1 MKVLIL
7 SNQLESIT
15 KILNFITLNINNKTS
30 ILIANNVKAAK
41 KIISENNIQLV
52 ICEASIFNL
61 NFYKEIL
68 NCFPIV
74 LINSNCTY
82 NEITSKHL
90 YYVSL
95 DNLDNLQRI
104 IYKYISSYCIL
115 ENTKADILN
124 ELVQLGF
131 NVKHNG
137 TQYIAE
143 CILLIKFYDKT
154 MNIKDVY
161 SIIAE
166 KYNTTISN
174 IKSNI
179 LNAINYMYFES
190 DFSKLKIYFS
200 LVEDIRPTPKQII
213 LTILE
218 NV

>member
-1 MKVLIL
+1 MKVLIVT
-7 SNQLESIT
+7 NQIESIT
-15 KILNFITLNINNKTS
+15 RILNFMTLNINNKIS

-52 ICEASIFNL
+52 ICEANIFNS

-68 NCFPIV
+68 NCFAIV
-74 LINSNCTY
+74 LINSNY
-82 NEITSKHL
+82 AYKEIPSKHL

-95 DNLDNLQRI
+95 DSLNNLQRI
-104 IYKYISSYCIL
+104 IYKYISSYSIL

-124 ELVQLGF
+124 ELIQLGF

-143 CILLIKFYDKT
+143 CILLIKFYSKT
-154 MNIKDVY
+154 KNIKDLY

-179 LNAINYMYFES
+179 LNSINYMYFES
-190 DFSKLKIYFS
+190 DFSKLKTYFS
-200 LVEDIRPTPKQII
+200 LAEDIKPTPKQII